1 MKMFRT
7 IVSMG
12 LLALVSA
19 PSVNGAEVTVLRAD
33 GMLDVDA
40 GRVITPATLVI
51 EDDRIV
57 AVNPASVPAGATEID
72 LSGLVLAPGLIDVHT
87 HLTMQISGDWTNRK
101 VRETSEDAALRG
113 VAHARKTLLAGF
125 TTVRDVGAFV
135 AGPDIALMHAI
146 ERGDVIGPRM
156 FPARQS
162 ISITGGHCDSTGFV
176 PGVLEERPEDGTADG
191 IDEVLQAIR
200 YQIKHGAKVIKICAT
215 AGVLSFEGPVGAQQY
230 SDAELRAA
238 VEETHRHG
246 LKIAAHAHGTEG
258 IKAAIRAGVDS
269 VEHGSLLDD
278 EAIELFKKHDTYL
291 VMNIY
296 PPGVV
301 DVENLP
307 PVSREKAKYVFPRRE
322 KSFTRAVKAGV
333 KMAYGTDAGVYAHG
347 LNAQQLA
354 VRVRLGMQ
362 PVEAIRSATIYA
374 ADLLGVDDRA
384 RIAPGLLADLIAV
397 PGDPIED
404 VRRFEDVRFVM
415 KGGEIFKSPRTSSR
429 TATARAVWGSMAPRA
444 EADPK
449 AAPVH
454 LQAGLPFPPGGAVL
468 RPAVSPQLLLF
479 GQVHLAE
486 HPLVRRAAAEM
497 PAGSVDLPG
506 DLLRRPTRRDHRV
519 RDQPRR

>member
-1 MKMFRT
+1 MK
-7 IVSMG
+7 VSRILVAG
-12 LLALVSA
+12 GILVVAVSTLAPA
-19 PSVNGAEVTVLRAD
+19 QTTVLRAA
-33 GMLDVDA
+33 GFLDVEA
-40 GRVITPATLVI
+40 GRVVTPAMVVV
-51 EDDRIV
+51 EDERIV
-57 AVNPASVPAGATEID
+57 SVNPPSLPADATEID
-72 LSGLVLAPGLIDVHT
+72 LSGLILSPGLLDVHT

-113 VAHARKTLLAGF
+113 VAYARKTLMAGF
-125 TTVRDVGAFV
+125 TTVRDLGAFV
-135 AGPDIALMHAI
+135 GGPDIALMHAI

-156 FPARQS
+156 IPARQS

-176 PGVLEERPEDGTADG
+176 PGVLEEEPKDGTADG
-191 IDEVLQAIR
+191 VDEVLQAVR
-200 YQIKHGAKVIKICAT
+200 YQIKHGAKVVKICAT

-278 EAIELFKKHDTYL
+278 EAIELFKQHDTYL

-301 DVENLP
+301 DTSKMP
-307 PVSREKAKYVFPRRE
+307 PVTRAKAEYVFPRRE

-354 VRVRLGMQ
+354 VRVRLGMD
-362 PVEAIRSATIYA
+362 PVEAIRSATVYA

-384 RIAPGLLADLIAV
+384 RIAPGLLADIIAV
-397 PGDPIED
+397 PGDPFED
-404 VRRFEDVRFVM
+404 VRRFEEVRFVM
-415 KGGEIFKSPRTSSR
+415 KGGVVYK
-429 TATARAVWGSMAPRA
+429 
-444 EADPK
+444 
-449 AAPVH
+449 
-454 LQAGLPFPPGGAVL
+454 
-468 RPAVSPQLLLF
+468 RP
-479 GQVHLAE
+479 
-486 HPLVRRAAAEM
+486 
-497 PAGSVDLPG
+497 
-506 DLLRRPTRRDHRV
+506 
-519 RDQPRR
+519 